1 MSDARASGV
10 AWTVA
15 RGAHLVVALVAA
27 GSLVL
32 DLVMIIARPEV
43 ATGQD
48 RLSVATRIG
57 HELSYF
63 TVQSN
68 IVVLVAAAGL
78 AADPVR
84 DGRIWRILR
93 LDGLLGIIIT
103 GIVYAVLLAPVT
115 HLTGLHGLANIG
127 LHRLTPILTVLVWL
141 AFGPRPRIGWSTIGW
156 ALLWPVAWAAYTFI
170 HGSISGWFPYDFL
183 DPDTL
188 GWPAA
193 LRTTGLLL
201 AFAVILEL
209 VLKLLDRL
217 PSAVASRQTRVA

>member
-1 MSDARASGV
+1 MKLA
-10 AWTVA
+10 A
-15 RGAHLVVALVAA
+15 RGSHLVVALVAV

-32 DLVMIIARPEV
+32 DLIMIIVRPDA

-48 RLSVATRIG
+48 QLGVATRIG

-63 TVQSN
+63 TIQSN
-68 IVVLVAAAGL
+68 VIVVAAALGL
-78 AADPVR
+78 AVDPER
-84 DGRIWRILR
+84 DGRVWRVLR
-93 LDGLLGIIIT
+93 LDALLGMIIT

-127 LHRLTPILTVLVWL
+127 LHRLTPILVVVAWL
-141 AFGPRPRIGWSTIGW
+141 IFGPRPRIGWSTIGW
-156 ALLWPVAWAAYTFI
+156 ALLWPVAWAAYTFV
-170 HGSISGWFPYDFL
+170 HGAVSGWFPYDFI
-183 DPDTL
+183 DAHAI

-201 AFAVILEL
+201 VFAVILEL

-217 PSAVASRQTRVA
+217 PSAAGLGRVRVA